1 MPEFVEFLVEL
12 TPSSTFFQRV
22 ARIFFLSFL
31 LVPTGAAAAAASPL
45 CYTANFPAIISMNN
59 LRAQNTS
66 FRAKNWFFSRS
77 SCWVTSSAGNKW
89 RVSNS
94 YYSNV

>member
-31 LVPTGAAAAAASPL
+31 LVPTGAAAAASPL

-77 SCWVTSSAGNKW
+77 RCWVTSSAGNKW